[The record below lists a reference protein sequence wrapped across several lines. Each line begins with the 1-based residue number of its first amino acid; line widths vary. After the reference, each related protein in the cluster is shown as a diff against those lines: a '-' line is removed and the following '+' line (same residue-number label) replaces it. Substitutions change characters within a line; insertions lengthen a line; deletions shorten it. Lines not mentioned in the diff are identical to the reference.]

1 MVHLGDIERERK
13 RDQRRK
19 GERIPSAP
27 VGVPCALIARDVA
40 DEFFQWVKVIQRGLN
55 DGQARDST
63 TQISFSR
70 GGRASSIH
78 TR

>member
-1 MVHLGDIERERK
+1 MSAFLARLGWM
-13 RDQRRK
+13 
-19 GERIPSAP
+19 
-27 VGVPCALIARDVA
+27 PCALIARDDSA

-70 GGRASSIH
+70 GARVSIH

>member
-1 MVHLGDIERERK
+1 MSAFLA
-13 RDQRRK
+13 RR
-19 GERIPSAP
+19 
-27 VGVPCALIARDVA
+27 GVPCALIARDVA

-70 GGRASSIH
+70 GARVLFTLAKYRRCIIYAR
-78 TR
+78 TQRFE